1 MVKTVDEY
9 VKMFRG
15 MCQGD
20 NSYELHIQVG
30 EIVIHLHSN
39 DTGFDVLYNLL
50 KDLQVTL
57 IRFSDFD
64 DRFDL
69 CFKH

>member
-9 VKMFRG
+9 AKMFKG
-15 MCQGD
+15 MCQGC
-20 NSYELHIQVG
+20 NPYELHIQVG
-30 EIVIHLHSN
+30 EHVVHLRSN
-39 DTGFDVLYNLL
+39 DNGFDVLYNLL

-57 IRFSDFD
+57 IRFSDLD

>member
-9 VKMFRG
+9 VKMFKG
-15 MCQGD
+15 MCQGY
-20 NSYELHIQVG
+20 NPYELHIQVG
-30 EIVIHLHSN
+30 EHVIHLHSN
-39 DTGFDVLYNLL
+39 DNGFDVLYNLL

-57 IRFSDFD
+57 TRFSDFD

-69 CFKH
+69 CFNH

>member
-1 MVKTVDEY
+1 MTKTVDEY
-9 VKMFRG
+9 VKMFKS
-15 MCQGD
+15 MYQEYEP
-20 NSYELHIQVG
+20 YELHIQVD
-30 EIVIHLHSN
+30 EHVIHLNSN
-39 DTGFDVLYNLL
+39 YSGFDVLYDLL

-69 CFKH
+69 CFKR

>member
-9 VKMFRG
+9 VKMFKG
-15 MCQGD
+15 IHQGY
-20 NSYELHIQVG
+20 SPYELHIQVG
-30 EIVIHLHSN
+30 EHIIHLHSN
-39 DTGFDVLYNLL
+39 DNGFDVLYNLL

-57 IRFSDFD
+57 IRFSDLD
-64 DRFDL
+64 DCFDL